1 MVNNGSNDRI
11 VQMKINSMLKTL
23 KEDETIFIGI
33 LKDEEIREKI
43 SKALNLELSSSSLKE
58 ADINLDIVAL
68 IKENESYKREVLGYL
83 IHSFNEQ
90 EKKLVSSLRILKD
103 DILKKENENKEIT
116 QRLEET
122 KDEFKN
128 LMEQNQ
134 TLKEE
139 IKDLELES
147 KELEAKNKARR
158 EKRNELEKEKEMKDK
173 EYIELKNE
181 ISFLTREKESLTKE
195 INNIRPMYEELKN
208 RAMDDFKNI
217 LNIEKENLGKE
228 KSILENNIV
237 ELKEEKRNLE
247 SVILDVKNRAEKIT
261 EKENEIKTLSEE
273 LKFEKEE
280 LQRKKEALDFFRKK
294 IEAYETDIIKDLKE
308 NHEIIMKE
316 KQELINIER
325 EKNQDLEIKNRN
337 LEILCNN
344 SLEKEEMKEQID
356 KLTKENTLLK
366 DKLFGKTEERE
377 RKIRDLEAEKRI
389 LEEQNEEILNEN
401 SELKVQ
407 NLGLRKYQIDFET
420 KMAKI
425 DDFENSKEDLLR
437 LIEKKDEQI
446 AELKGRGMSE
456 EAKKQVIEQSYF
468 EKQDLIQR
476 PDFVNEMIWLG
487 EIMEKV
493 KNVGFVFSSRLL
505 YAFHTSLKISDWSS
519 LSILAGV
526 SGTGKSE
533 LPKLYSRYG
542 GLNFISLA
550 VQPNWDSPHSLFGY
564 YNSLEGKFNATSL
577 LKILYQAQAGV
588 ENSIND
594 YLTIVLLDEMNL
606 AHVELYFSELL
617 SKLESLR
624 GKEEGEILEIDI
636 AENKPYEIV
645 LNNSIMWVGTMNEDE
660 TTKSLSDKVIDRGN
674 LISFPKPNKLITR
687 ASLKELEPA
696 LKLRKENWDS
706 WKWTENKAEKL
717 EKKLEDLKAVVEDI
731 NKALEGSGR
740 AIGHRVWQ
748 SIENYIKNYP
758 LVLANLENEDDNDL
772 NRYLQVAFE
781 DALVQKLIPKL
792 RGLETSGDI
801 RTKCLDKIKEIVEQ
815 KANGILTDFEIALNN
830 PYGVFVWTSST
841 YLEKDI

>member
-1 MVNNGSNDRI
+1 MSNVIPIEKI
-11 VQMKINSMLKTL
+11 VEKMGQTLKTTEGIL
-23 KEDETIFIGI
+23 EGI
-33 LKDEEIREKI
+33 LKDEVIKDKVIEL
-43 SKALNLELSSSSLKE
+43 LNIKVESL
-58 ADINLDIVAL
+58 NTTQSTLDIVSL
-68 IKENESYKREVLGYL
+68 LENEDYKKQVIEYVRDLYRDQ
-83 IHSFNEQ
+83 F
-90 EKKLVSSLRILKD
+90 EKID
-103 DILKKENENKEIT
+103 KEIVKHNKEIQEKEAENKKIT
-116 QRLEET
+116 KEIEVIKNQYGQLIEKNDNL
-122 KDEFKN
+122 KDENFK
-128 LMEQNQ
+128 L
-134 TLKEE
+134 E
-139 IKDLELES
+139 IEF
-147 KELEAKNKARR
+147 KELEGKNKTRR
-158 EKRNELEKEKEMKDK
+158 EKKNELVKEIEDKLK
-173 EYIELKNE
+173 EYQNIKNSISELEIQKNQLNNE
-181 ISFLTREKESLTKE
+181 IK
-195 INNIRPMYEELKN
+195 NIKPMYEELKN
-208 RAMDDFKNI
+208 KTIKEYQNI
-217 LNIEKENLGKE
+217 LSLEKETLGKE
-228 KSILENNIV
+228 KSYLEENIKNLKEKKDNLENTIINIENRNK
-237 ELKEEKRNLE
+237 ELEKKEAEIE
-247 SVILDVKNRAEKIT
+247 S
-261 EKENEIKTLSEE
+261 
-273 LKFEKEE
+273 LKQALNFEKE
-280 LQRKKEALDFFRKK
+280 K
-294 IEAYETDIIKDLKE
+294 IQLENERIIFLKQKIKDYETDIILSLNE
-308 NHEIIMKE
+308 NHQREIKHLN
-316 KQELINIER
+316 ELLKIE
-325 EKNQDLEIKNRN
+325 QDKSQLLEIRNRK
-337 LEILCNN
+337 LEILCENTP
-344 SLEKEEMKEQID
+344 EKEELDQQIKE
-356 KLTKENTLLK
+356 LLEEK
-366 DKLFGKTEERE
+366 RILEDKLFGKTEERE

-389 LEEQNEEILNEN
+389 LEEQNEEIL
-401 SELKVQ
+401 KQ
-407 NLGLRKYQIDFET
+407 NVKLTEKNLTLRKYEIEFET

-425 DDFENSKEDLLR
+425 DDFNKSKEELFLL
-437 LIEKKDEQI
+437 LEKKDAQI

-468 EKQDLIQR
+468 EEQDLIQR
-476 PDFVNEMIWLG
+476 PNFVNEMIWLR

-624 GKEEGEILEIDI
+624 GKEDGEILEIDI

-717 EKKLEDLKAVVEDI
+717 EKKLEDLKVVVEDI

-772 NRYLQVAFE
+772 NKYLQIAFE

-801 RTKCLDKIKEIVEQ
+801 RTKCLDKIKEIIEQ

>member
-1 MVNNGSNDRI
+1 MSNVIPIEKI
-11 VQMKINSMLKTL
+11 VEKMGQTLKTTEGIL
-23 KEDETIFIGI
+23 EGI
-33 LKDEEIREKI
+33 LKDEVIKDKI
-43 SKALNLELSSSSLKE
+43 IELLNIKVKSL
-58 ADINLDIVAL
+58 NTTQSTLDIVSL
-68 IKENESYKREVLGYL
+68 LENEDYKKQVIEYVQALYRDQ
-83 IHSFNEQ
+83 F
-90 EKKLVSSLRILKD
+90 EKID
-103 DILKKENENKEIT
+103 KEIVKHNKEIQEKEAENKKIT
-116 QRLEET
+116 KEIEVIKNQYGQLIEKNDNL
-122 KDEFKN
+122 KDENFK
-128 LMEQNQ
+128 L
-134 TLKEE
+134 E
-139 IKDLELES
+139 IEF
-147 KELEAKNKARR
+147 KELEGKNKTRR
-158 EKRNELEKEKEMKDK
+158 EKKNELVKEIEDKLK
-173 EYIELKNE
+173 EYQNIKNSISELEIQKNQLNNE
-181 ISFLTREKESLTKE
+181 IK
-195 INNIRPMYEELKN
+195 NIKPMYEELKN
-208 RAMDDFKNI
+208 KTIKEYQNI
-217 LNIEKENLGKE
+217 LSLEKETLGKE
-228 KSILENNIV
+228 KSYLEENIKNLKEKKDNLENTIINIENRNK
-237 ELKEEKRNLE
+237 ELEKKEAEIE
-247 SVILDVKNRAEKIT
+247 S
-261 EKENEIKTLSEE
+261 
-273 LKFEKEE
+273 LKQALNFEKE
-280 LQRKKEALDFFRKK
+280 K
-294 IEAYETDIIKDLKE
+294 IQLENERIIFLKQKIKDYETDIILSLNKNHQREIKHLNELLK
-308 NHEIIMKE
+308 
-316 KQELINIER
+316 IE
-325 EKNQDLEIKNRN
+325 QDKSQLLEIRNRK
-337 LEILCNN
+337 LEILCENTP
-344 SLEKEEMKEQID
+344 EKEELDQQIKE
-356 KLTKENTLLK
+356 LLEEK
-366 DKLFGKTEERE
+366 RILEDKLFGKTEERE

-389 LEEQNEEILNEN
+389 LEEQNEEIL
-401 SELKVQ
+401 KQ
-407 NLGLRKYQIDFET
+407 NVKLTEKNLTLRKYEIEFET

-425 DDFENSKEDLLR
+425 DDFNKSKEELFLL
-437 LIEKKDEQI
+437 LEKKDAQI

-468 EKQDLIQR
+468 EEQDLIQR
-476 PDFVNEMIWLG
+476 PNFVNEMIWLR

-624 GKEEGEILEIDI
+624 GKEDGEILEIDI

-717 EKKLEDLKAVVEDI
+717 EKKLEDLKVVVEDI

-772 NRYLQVAFE
+772 NKYLQIAFE

-801 RTKCLDKIKEIVEQ
+801 RTKCLDKIKEIIEQ

>member
-1 MVNNGSNDRI
+1 MSNVIPIEKI
-11 VQMKINSMLKTL
+11 VEKMGQTLKTTEGIL
-23 KEDETIFIGI
+23 EGI
-33 LKDEEIREKI
+33 LKDEVIKDKVVEL
-43 SKALNLELSSSSLKE
+43 LNIKVESL
-58 ADINLDIVAL
+58 NTTQSTLDIVSL
-68 IKENESYKREVLGYL
+68 LEKNEDYKKQVIEYVRDLYRDQ
-83 IHSFNEQ
+83 F
-90 EKKLVSSLRILKD
+90 EKIDKAIVKH
-103 DILKKENENKEIT
+103 NKEIQEKEAENKKIT
-116 QRLEET
+116 DEIEVIKNQYGQLIEKNDNL
-122 KDEFKN
+122 KDENFK
-128 LMEQNQ
+128 L
-134 TLKEE
+134 E
-139 IKDLELES
+139 IEF
-147 KELEAKNKARR
+147 KELEGKNKTRR
-158 EKRNELEKEKEMKDK
+158 EKRNELDK
-173 EYIELKNE
+173 EIEDKLKEYQNIKNSILELEIQKNQLNNELKN
-181 ISFLTREKESLTKE
+181 IK
-195 INNIRPMYEELKN
+195 PMYEELKN
-208 RAMDDFKNI
+208 KAIKEYQNI
-217 LNIEKENLGKE
+217 LSLEKETLGKE
-228 KSILENNIV
+228 KSYLEENIKNLKEKKDNLENTIINIENRNK
-237 ELKEEKRNLE
+237 ELEKKEAEIE
-247 SVILDVKNRAEKIT
+247 S
-261 EKENEIKTLSEE
+261 
-273 LKFEKEE
+273 LKQDLNFEKE
-280 LQRKKEALDFFRKK
+280 K
-294 IEAYETDIIKDLKE
+294 IQLENERIIFLKQKIKDYETDIILSLNE
-308 NHEIIMKE
+308 NHQREIKHLN
-316 KQELINIER
+316 ELLKIE
-325 EKNQDLEIKNRN
+325 QDKSQLLEIRNRK
-337 LEILCNN
+337 LEILCENTP
-344 SLEKEEMKEQID
+344 EKEELDQQIKE
-356 KLTKENTLLK
+356 LLEEK
-366 DKLFGKTEERE
+366 RILEDKLFGKTEERE

-389 LEEQNEEILNEN
+389 LEEQNEEIL
-401 SELKVQ
+401 KQ
-407 NLGLRKYQIDFET
+407 NVKLTEEKLTLRKYEIEFET

-425 DDFENSKEDLLR
+425 DDFNKSKEELFLL
-437 LIEKKDEQI
+437 LEKKDKQI
-446 AELKGRGMSE
+446 SELKGRGMSE

-468 EKQDLIQR
+468 EEKDLIQR
-476 PDFVNEMIWLG
+476 PNFVNEMIWLG
-487 EIMEKV
+487 EIMDKV

-624 GKEEGEILEIDI
+624 GKEDGEILEIDI

-706 WKWTENKAEKL
+706 WKWTENKVEKL

>member
-1 MVNNGSNDRI
+1 MSNVIPIEKI
-11 VQMKINSMLKTL
+11 VEKMGQTLKTTEGIL
-23 KEDETIFIGI
+23 EGI
-33 LKDEEIREKI
+33 LKDEVIKDKVVEL
-43 SKALNLELSSSSLKE
+43 LNIKVESL
-58 ADINLDIVAL
+58 NTTQSTLDIVSL
-68 IKENESYKREVLGYL
+68 LEKNEDYKKQVIEYVRDLYRDQ
-83 IHSFNEQ
+83 F
-90 EKKLVSSLRILKD
+90 EKIDKAIVKH
-103 DILKKENENKEIT
+103 NKEIQEKEAENKKIT
-116 QRLEET
+116 DEIEVIKNQYGQLIEKNDNL
-122 KDEFKN
+122 KDENFK
-128 LMEQNQ
+128 L
-134 TLKEE
+134 E
-139 IKDLELES
+139 IEF
-147 KELEAKNKARR
+147 KELEGKNKTRR
-158 EKRNELEKEKEMKDK
+158 EKRNELDK
-173 EYIELKNE
+173 EIEDKLKEYQNIKNSISELEIQKNQLNNELKN
-181 ISFLTREKESLTKE
+181 IK
-195 INNIRPMYEELKN
+195 PMYEELKN
-208 RAMDDFKNI
+208 KAIKEYQNI
-217 LNIEKENLGKE
+217 LSLEKETLGKE
-228 KSILENNIV
+228 KSYLEENIKNLKEKKDNLENTIINIENRNK
-237 ELKEEKRNLE
+237 ELEKKEAEIE
-247 SVILDVKNRAEKIT
+247 S
-261 EKENEIKTLSEE
+261 
-273 LKFEKEE
+273 LKQDLNFEKE
-280 LQRKKEALDFFRKK
+280 K
-294 IEAYETDIIKDLKE
+294 IQLENERIIFLKQKIKDYETDIILSLNE
-308 NHEIIMKE
+308 NHQREIKHLN
-316 KQELINIER
+316 ELLKIE
-325 EKNQDLEIKNRN
+325 QDKSQLLEIRNRK
-337 LEILCNN
+337 LEILCENTP
-344 SLEKEEMKEQID
+344 EKEELDQQIKE
-356 KLTKENTLLK
+356 LLEEK
-366 DKLFGKTEERE
+366 RILEDKLFGKTEERE

-389 LEEQNEEILNEN
+389 LEEQNEEIL
-401 SELKVQ
+401 KQ
-407 NLGLRKYQIDFET
+407 NVKLTEEKLTLRKYEIEFET

-425 DDFENSKEDLLR
+425 DDFNKSKEELFLL
-437 LIEKKDEQI
+437 LEKKDKQI
-446 AELKGRGMSE
+446 SELKGRGMSE

-468 EKQDLIQR
+468 EEKDLIQR
-476 PDFVNEMIWLG
+476 PNFVNEMIWLG
-487 EIMEKV
+487 EIMDKV

-624 GKEEGEILEIDI
+624 GKEDGEILEIDI

-706 WKWTENKAEKL
+706 WKWTENKVEKL